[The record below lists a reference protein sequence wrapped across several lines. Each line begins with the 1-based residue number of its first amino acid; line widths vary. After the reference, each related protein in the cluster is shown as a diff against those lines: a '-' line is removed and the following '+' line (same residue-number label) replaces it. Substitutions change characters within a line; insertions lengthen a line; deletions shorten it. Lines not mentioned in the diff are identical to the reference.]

1 MPPWADV
8 VVAGAMVEQLELGM
22 SSGRCLLVLALYRKS
37 MYSHRQD
44 KVIYT
49 KSKWKDEA
57 DLKLDHHRVSTVEGF
72 ICSQITQT
80 EEKQDGGK

>member
-1 MPPWADV
+1 
-8 VVAGAMVEQLELGM
+8 
-22 SSGRCLLVLALYRKS
+22 

-57 DLKLDHHRVSTVEGF
+57 DLKLGHHRVSTVEGF
-72 ICSQITQT
+72 ICSQITQI

>member
-1 MPPWADV
+1 MPWWIS
-8 VVAGAMVEQLELGM
+8 ERC
-22 SSGRCLLVLALYRKS
+22 GRCCLVLALYRKS

-49 KSKWKDEA
+49 KSNWKDEA
-57 DLKLDHHRVSTVEGF
+57 DLDLGHHRVSTVEGF
-72 ICSQITQT
+72 IYSRIAQI